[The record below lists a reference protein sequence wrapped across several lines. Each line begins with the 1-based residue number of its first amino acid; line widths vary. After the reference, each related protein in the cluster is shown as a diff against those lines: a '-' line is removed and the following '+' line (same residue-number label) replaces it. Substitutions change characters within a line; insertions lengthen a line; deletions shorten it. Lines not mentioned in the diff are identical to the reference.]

1 MRFGALG
8 IVIAAGYLL
17 AIAASRAERTA
28 PASRSAVVFV
38 DVAPSAGIR
47 FVHDNAAS
55 PEKYLI
61 ETMGAGAGWLDYNN
75 DGHLDLYLVN
85 SSGTKAY
92 KPAARLQNAL
102 YRNNGD
108 GSFTD
113 VTGETG
119 TDGAGIFGMG
129 LAAGDFD
136 NDGWTD
142 IYVTGYNG
150 SVLYRNRGDG
160 KFADVTA
167 KAGVAN
173 RERWGSSPAW
183 FDYDKDGLLD
193 LVVVNYVDW
202 SPENNIFCG
211 EPRPG
216 YRSYCHPNKFRGQR
230 PALYRNNGDGTFSNT
245 SNATGIG
252 SKPGNGLGVV
262 CFDFDGDGWQDV
274 FIANDSMENFLYR
287 NRAGKKFEEVA
298 IESGVA
304 YGEDGKAEAGMGVDA
319 ADYDNDGRLD
329 LVITHLDREF
339 NRLYRNLGGGTF
351 EDATFSGKL
360 GYHNYTLSGF
370 GTRFM
375 DYDNDGW
382 RDLFIA
388 NGHVLDNISLFHADT
403 AHAER
408 KTMYRNNRGVF
419 AAISDQ
425 VGKDMLRP
433 KVSRAA
439 AMADYDNDGDLDML
453 VSNNGGAPELLRNEG
468 GNARHWLQVKLTGV
482 KSNRDGIGAKI
493 RVVAGGTAQVD
504 EAKGGTSYQSAH
516 DPRIHFGLGAATHVE
531 LVEVRWPS
539 GVVDRVTGV
548 KANSVVTIREGGG
561 AVPR

>member
-8 IVIAAGYLL
+8 IVVAAGYLL
-17 AIAASRAERTA
+17 AIVASRAEKTA
-28 PASRSAVVFV
+28 SASKAAVVFV
-38 DVAPSAGIR
+38 DVAQSAGIR

-92 KPAARLQNAL
+92 KPAAKLRNAL

-108 GSFTD
+108 GIFTD
-113 VTGETG
+113 VTSEAG

-129 LAAGDFD
+129 VAAGDFD
-136 NDGWTD
+136 NDGWRD
-142 IYVTGYNG
+142 LYITGYNG

-160 KFADVTA
+160 TFADVTA

-173 RERWGSSPAW
+173 RDRWGSSPAW
-183 FDYDKDGLLD
+183 FDYDKDGFLD

-230 PALYRNNGDGTFSNT
+230 TALYRNNGDGTFLNT
-245 SNATGIG
+245 SDVTGIG
-252 SKPGNGLGVV
+252 SKPGNGLGVL

-319 ADYDNDGRLD
+319 ADYDNDGKLD

-351 EDATFSGKL
+351 DDATFSGKL

-375 DYDNDGW
+375 DFDNDGW

-468 GNARHWLQVKLTGV
+468 GNARHWLQVKLAGV

-493 RVVAGGTAQVD
+493 RVVSGGTVQVD
-504 EAKGGTSYQSAH
+504 EAKGGMSYQSAH
-516 DPRIHFGLGAATHVE
+516 DPRFHFGLGAATHVE

-548 KANSVVTIREGGG
+548 KANGIVTIREGGG